1 VTQFALFTAPL
12 TLIAGERGEV
22 TYHADFL
29 PAEAADAYFA
39 TLRDGVDWHANRRI
53 MYEREVDVP
62 RLTAH
67 FPLERL
73 RSREADGVSADA
85 AAVLDDAAA
94 RVAHALG
101 ASFNSIGLNHYR
113 DGNDSVAPHNDR
125 LQDLVKGEPIALL
138 SLGGTRR
145 MLIRSKR
152 PGEAAVPIDLE
163 AGSLL
168 VMSWTS
174 QLHYT
179 HGVAKT
185 RASVEPRI
193 SVALRVR
200 PRDPRT
206 TRS

>member
-1 VTQFALFTAPL
+1 VTQFGLFSAPL
-12 TLIAGERGEV
+12 ALLSGERGDV
-22 TYHADFL
+22 TYYDGFL
-29 PAEAADAYFA
+29 PAAFADAAFA
-39 TLRDGVDWHANRRI
+39 TLRDGVDWHANRRV

-67 FPLERL
+67 FSLRRL
-73 RSREADGVSADA
+73 RAGEAEGVSAEAASALGDA
-85 AAVLDDAAA
+85 AT
-94 RVAHALG
+94 RVSDTLG
-101 ASFNSIGLNHYR
+101 APFNSIGLNFYR

-125 LQDLVKGEPIALL
+125 LQDLIEGEPIALL

-152 PGEAAVPIDLE
+152 PGEPAVPIDLE

-168 VMSWTS
+168 VMSYAS

-185 RASVEPRI
+185 KAKVGPRI

-200 PRDPRT
+200 PAKA
-206 TRS
+206 

>member
-1 VTQFALFTAPL
+1 MTQFALFDAPL
-12 TLIAGERGEV
+12 SLIDGERGRV
-22 TYHADFL
+22 TYQAGFL
-29 PAEAADAYFA
+29 PAELAENYFGA
-39 TLRDGVDWHANRRI
+39 LRDGIDWHSQRRV

-67 FPLERL
+67 FRLDELQAGDELE
-73 RSREADGVSADA
+73 GIKPA
-85 AAVLDDAAA
+85 AAGALRDATA
-94 RVAHALG
+94 RIAVALSAP
-101 ASFNSIGLNHYR
+101 FNSVGFNFYR
-113 DGNDSVAPHNDR
+113 DGSDSVAPHNDR
-125 LQDLVKGEPIALL
+125 LQELVAGQPIALL

-152 PGEAAVPIDLE
+152 AGEPAIPIDLE

-168 VMSWTS
+168 VMSYAS

-185 RASVEPRI
+185 RAAVGERI

-200 PRDPRT
+200 PKEK
-206 TRS
+206 

>member
-1 VTQFALFTAPL
+1 VTQFGLFTAPL
-12 TLIAGERGEV
+12 SLVAGERGEV
-22 TYHADFL
+22 TYHAGFL
-29 PAEAADAYFA
+29 PAELADAYFA
-39 TLRDGVDWHANRRI
+39 TLRDGVDWHANRRV

-73 RSREADGVSADA
+73 RKREAEGIRADA
-85 AAVLDDAAA
+85 ASALCEAAG
-94 RVAHALG
+94 RVSDALG
-101 ASFNSIGLNHYR
+101 APFNSVGLNFYR

-125 LQDLVKGEPIALL
+125 LQDLVEGEPIALL

-168 VMSWTS
+168 VMSYAR

-185 RASVEPRI
+185 RARVDPRI

-200 PRDPRT
+200 PRD
-206 TRS
+206 

>member
-1 VTQFALFTAPL
+1 VTQFGLFSAPL
-12 TLIAGERGEV
+12 SLVAGERGEV
-22 TYHADFL
+22 TYYDGFL
-29 PAEAADAYFA
+29 PADVADAYFA
-39 TLRDGVDWHANRRI
+39 TLRDGVDWHANRRV

-62 RLTAH
+62 RLTSH

-73 RSREADGVSADA
+73 REGEAEGISPA
-85 AAVLDDAAA
+85 AASMLCDAAA
-94 RVAHALG
+94 RVGDALG
-101 ASFNSIGLNHYR
+101 APFNSVGLNFYR

-145 MLIRSKR
+145 MLIRSKK
-152 PGEAAVPIDLE
+152 PGEPAVPIDLE

-185 RASVEPRI
+185 KAKVDPRI

-200 PRDPRT
+200 PR
-206 TRS
+206 S

>member
-1 VTQFALFTAPL
+1 MTQFALFDAPL
-12 TLIAGERGEV
+12 SLIDGERGRV
-22 TYHADFL
+22 TYQAGFL
-29 PAEAADAYFA
+29 PAELAENHFGA
-39 TLRDGVDWHANRRI
+39 LRDGVDWHSQRRV

-67 FPLERL
+67 FRL
-73 RSREADGVSADA
+73 DELQAGDEPEGIKPIA
-85 AAVLDDAAA
+85 AAALRDATA
-94 RVAHALG
+94 RVAAALS
-101 ASFNSIGLNHYR
+101 APFNSVGLNFYR

-125 LQDLVKGEPIALL
+125 LQELFAGEPIALL

-152 PGEAAVPIDLE
+152 AGEPAIPIDLE

-168 VMSWTS
+168 VMSYAS

-185 RASVEPRI
+185 RASVGERI

-200 PRDPRT
+200 PR
-206 TRS
+206 

>member
-1 VTQFALFTAPL
+1 MTQFGLFTAPL
-12 TLIAGERGEV
+12 SLVAGERGEV
-22 TYHADFL
+22 TYHAGFL
-29 PAEAADAYFA
+29 PAELADAYFA
-39 TLRDGVDWHANRRI
+39 TLRDGVDWHANRRV

-73 RSREADGVSADA
+73 RKREAEGIRADA
-85 AAVLDDAAA
+85 ASALCEAAG
-94 RVAHALG
+94 RVSDALG
-101 ASFNSIGLNHYR
+101 APFNSVGLNFYR

-125 LQDLVKGEPIALL
+125 LQDLVEGDPIALL

-168 VMSWTS
+168 VMSYAS

-185 RASVEPRI
+185 RARVDPRI

-200 PRDPRT
+200 PRD
-206 TRS
+206 

>member
-1 VTQFALFTAPL
+1 VTQFGLFTAPL
-12 TLIAGERGEV
+12 SLLSGERGEV
-22 TYHADFL
+22 TYHEGFL
-29 PAEAADAYFA
+29 PAELADASFVA
-39 TLRDGVDWHANRRI
+39 LRDGVDWHAQRRV

-67 FPLERL
+67 FATEAL
-73 RSREADGVSADA
+73 RGGDAPDGITPEAAKIVCA
-85 AAVLDDAAA
+85 ATM
-94 RVAHALG
+94 RVTEALG
-101 ASFNSIGLNHYR
+101 APFNSVGLNFYR

-125 LQDLVKGEPIALL
+125 LQELVKGEPIALL
-138 SLGGTRR
+138 SFGGTRR

-168 VMSWTS
+168 VMSYAS

-185 RASVEPRI
+185 RAAVGPRI
-193 SVALRVR
+193 CVALRVR
-200 PRDPRT
+200 PCE
-206 TRS
+206 S

>member
-1 VTQFALFTAPL
+1 VTQFGLFTAPL
-12 TLIAGERGEV
+12 SLVTGERGEV

-29 PAEAADAYFA
+29 AADVADAYFA

-67 FPLERL
+67 FPLERV
-73 RSREADGVSADA
+73 RAGEAEGLSPDA
-85 AAVLDDAAA
+85 ASALGEVAA
-94 RVAHALG
+94 RVGDALG
-101 ASFNSIGLNHYR
+101 APFNSIGLNFYR

-152 PGEAAVPIDLE
+152 PGEPAVAIDLE

-168 VMSWTS
+168 VMSWSS

-185 RASVEPRI
+185 RAKVEPRI

-200 PRDPRT
+200 PRD
-206 TRS
+206 

>member
-1 VTQFALFTAPL
+1 MTQFGLFDAPL
-12 TLIAGERGEV
+12 ALVDGERGRV
-22 TYHADFL
+22 TYHDRFVPAEE
-29 PAEAADAYFA
+29 AEAAFLA
-39 TLRDGVDWHANRRI
+39 LRDGVDWHTNRRV

-67 FPLERL
+67 FPLAKL
-73 RSREADGVSADA
+73 AAGEAEGIDLKAVSAISGLA
-85 AAVLDDAAA
+85 H
-94 RVAHALG
+94 RVSEALG
-101 ASFNSIGLNHYR
+101 APFNSIGLNFYR

-125 LQDLVKGEPIALL
+125 LADLVKGEPIALV
-138 SLGGTRR
+138 SLGSTRR
-145 MLIRSKR
+145 MLIRAKKR
-152 PGEAAVPIDLE
+152 GEPAVPIDLE

-185 RASVEPRI
+185 KAAVGERI

-200 PRDPRT
+200 PA
-206 TRS
+206 SG

>member
-1 VTQFALFTAPL
+1 MTQFGLFTAPL
-12 TLIAGERGEV
+12 SLHSGERGEV
-22 TYHADFL
+22 TYQAGFVPSEL
-29 PAEAADAYFA
+29 AEAYFA
-39 TLRDGVDWHANRRI
+39 ALRDGVDWHAQRRI

-67 FPLERL
+67 FALDDLHSDDALEGITRV
-73 RSREADGVSADA
+73 AA
-85 AAVLDDAAA
+85 AAVRDVALRVTDALH
-94 RVAHALG
+94 VP
-101 ASFNSIGLNHYR
+101 FNSIGLNFYR

-145 MLIRSKR
+145 MLIRSKQ
-152 PGEAAVPIDLE
+152 PGEPAVPIDLE

-168 VMSWTS
+168 VMSYAS

-185 RASVEPRI
+185 RAKVGPRI

-200 PRDPRT
+200 PQA
-206 TRS
+206 